1 MIPEEERMNPARKRL
16 QMLAL
21 EEAMHEVRMHEF
33 QPLTL
38 SAVHTPNRSHFHFPF
53 FTRCA

>member
-1 MIPEEERMNPARKRL
+1 MNPARKRL